1 MRKSCRKDISNTQ
14 VIKKIMSMTHHAI
27 LQTQFVL
34 DSKCNEP
41 HFEIRKY
48 LVVIKKKSIL
58 FLQIYQR
65 QLSCCCFLYFYGFGV
80 KAVSRG
86 RIAVQTR
93 LSISIK

>member
-48 LVVIKKKSIL
+48 LVVIKKKIDSFPSNLSTAIKLLLL
-58 FLQIYQR
+58 FV
-65 QLSCCCFLYFYGFGV
+65 FLWVWG
-80 KAVSRG
+80 
-86 RIAVQTR
+86 
-93 LSISIK
+93 